1 MKEAERKGLVFNSKK
16 CHIKQSCVSFFGN
29 SYTPDGIK
37 PDPDKVR
44 DIRNMPSPQSKEDV
58 QRFLGLLTYL
68 SPFIPQLAD
77 KTHVLHSL
85 VKEDVPWTWDT
96 DQQTSFETLK
106 KVIYE
111 DSCLKYFDRRAAM
124 ELEVDASHKGLGA
137 ALVQNGKP
145 VAFGSKTLTECQS
158 RYSNIEREVLAVVYG
173 IQRYHTYLYARP
185 FIIFSDQKP
194 LETICAKPIHA
205 APPRL
210 QRMLLQ
216 IQGYNFKVKYRPGDT
231 MVLADT
237 LSRLPNPENN
247 AEIEL
252 DLRVDGIDL
261 VIDDPECKT
270 IALINFPPHKRQL
283 LRDETTHDPLL
294 NELQRIVHAGW
305 PDTIKE
311 LPTDIRPYWSFRDE
325 LAMESG
331 VLFKGRQILI
341 PQSMQK
347 EILQQLHQG
356 H

>member
-1 MKEAERKGLVFNSKK
+1 M
-16 CHIKQSCVSFFGN
+16 
-29 SYTPDGIK
+29 
-37 PDPDKVR
+37 R

-77 KTHVLHSL
+77 KTHVLRSL

-106 KVIYE
+106 KLIYE
-111 DSCLKYFDRRAAM
+111 DACLQYYDRRAPV
-124 ELEVDASHKGLGA
+124 ELEVDASQKGLGA

-158 RYSNIEREVLAVVYG
+158 RYSNIEREMLAVVSG

-185 FIIFSDQKP
+185 FTVISDQKP
-194 LETICAKPIHA
+194 LETICTKPIHA

-216 IQGYNFKVKYRPGDT
+216 IQGYNFKVKYRPGKT

-252 DLRVDGIDL
+252 DVRVDGIDL

-283 LRDETTHDPLL
+283 LRDETTQDPLL
-294 NELQRIVHAGW
+294 NELQSIVHTGW

-325 LAMESG
+325 LLSDGIRRAVQRAPNTDTSIDAERNPATAPPRTPR
-331 VLFKGRQILI
+331 GREDSQTC
-341 PQSMQK
+341 P
-347 EILQQLHQG
+347 
-356 H
+356 